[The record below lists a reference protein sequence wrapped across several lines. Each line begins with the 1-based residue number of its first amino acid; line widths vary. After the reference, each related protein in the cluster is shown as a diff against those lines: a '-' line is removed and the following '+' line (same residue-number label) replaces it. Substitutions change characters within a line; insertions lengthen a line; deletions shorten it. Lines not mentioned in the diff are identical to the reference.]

1 MVGVGTTGGTSMI
14 MAYTQLE
21 YDAARD
27 QARIYLSKLTEQV
40 VSNTELKEEIE
51 ILRAERSHWYHMYNN
66 NVDERP
72 DI

>member
-1 MVGVGTTGGTSMI
+1 MT
-14 MAYTQLE
+14 MAYSKGEYYAVKDKADALKQSVETQQGEIIQL
-21 YDAARD
+21 
-27 QARIYLSKLTEQV
+27 Q
-40 VSNTELKEEIE
+40 EEVE

>member
-1 MVGVGTTGGTSMI
+1 MI
-14 MAYTQLE
+14 MAYTAEE
-21 YDAARD
+21 YYAVKDHAEKMKGHLMGKLSDAMYEIGD
-27 QARIYLSKLTEQV
+27 
-40 VSNTELKEEIE
+40 LKEEVE

>member
-1 MVGVGTTGGTSMI
+1 MI
-14 MAYTQLE
+14 MAYTKDE
-21 YDAARD
+21 YYAVKDMNQVLAAK
-27 QARIYLSKLTEQV
+27 IVEHVLT
-40 VSNTELKEEIE
+40 NGELKEEIE